1 MSLWRRRR
9 LSPELQ
15 ALHDRFLEAVAPVER
30 AKEAVVGAVPQ
41 ARYPAPP
48 LAEALVVYRD
58 GVLEAQSLMHAWR
71 DDRLAESWAACDRG
85 LEHGLAAAA
94 KLEPEAET
102 LGFES
107 LVEVV
112 QRLLDP
118 LDAFADAEERFRDLR
133 SANIH
138 RGRPRRP

>member
-1 MSLWRRRR
+1 MSPWRRRR
-9 LSPELQ
+9 LSPELR

-48 LAEALVVYRD
+48 LAEALVTYRR
-58 GVLEAQSLMHAWR
+58 GLLEASDRMTAWR
-71 DDRLAESWAACDRG
+71 DDRLEESWRACERG
-85 LEHGLAAAA
+85 LQRGLAAAS
-94 KLEPEAET
+94 KIEPEAEE

-118 LDAFADAEERFRDLR
+118 LDAFADAEERFRSLR
-133 SANIH
+133 T
-138 RGRPRRP
+138 